1 MSKTQAGRLLILTIE
16 REQRAGIGE
25 PDITSCCRGC
35 FVAILLAAALF
46 TAGCIQAPRETA
58 GTGQSADPTEE
69 ETSADVTSPEL
80 QAKLLGMWDADQ
92 AVRGLVMEPGRDE
105 EKVGE
110 AMRAVDAKHLPR
122 IKEIIERYGW
132 PTKGMVGEDGAHAIL
147 GLVVHAD
154 SDVAFQERCL
164 ELMEAAERDEVYLA
178 GIAFL
183 TDRVR
188 VHQGRPQV
196 YGTQLDFRD
205 HDVVPKPIEDEANV
219 DERRAALG
227 LPPLVEH
234 IEYWKQA
241 LEAQNEPN
249 PPNEAASSESD
260 SGE

>member
-1 MSKTQAGRLLILTIE
+1 MEGGEGQMGNVRLDCTEPEHTMTKCFRMSFMIVIMA
-16 REQRAGIGE
+16 
-25 PDITSCCRGC
+25 
-35 FVAILLAAALF
+35 LACF
-46 TAGCIQAPRETA
+46 TAGYTQAPRET
-58 GTGQSADPTEE
+58 GSTGQGADPTEE

-80 QAKLLGMWDADQ
+80 QAELLRMWAADQ
-92 AVRGLVMEPGRDE
+92 AVRGLVMEPGVDE
-105 EKVGE
+105 EKVAE
-110 AMRAVDAKHLPR
+110 AMRAVDADHLPR

-132 PTKGMVGEDGAHAIL
+132 PTKSMVGEDGAQAVW

-154 SDVAFQERCL
+154 SDLAFQGRCL

-188 VHQGRPQV
+188 VNQGRPQV

-227 LPPLVEH
+227 LQPLVEH

-249 PPNEAASSESD
+249 PPNEGAE
-260 SGE
+260 E